1 MSSDRTNPLLGAW
14 TTPFA
19 VPPFTAIEAAHFR
32 EAFEAGM
39 AEHDADIDAIVADTR
54 PADFDTVIA
63 PLERMGALLR
73 RVNGVF
79 WNLASADT
87 NDELQAIERD
97 ISPALARHYQAI
109 STNADLFRR
118 VEAVWNARDELP
130 LDDEQ
135 QRVLELTY
143 KGFVRDGA
151 QLPPDK
157 KERLGAIVE
166 RLATLGTQFSQNVLA
181 DEKSYVLPIQADD
194 LAGLPAAV
202 VDATAQAA
210 AERGLEGHAVTLS
223 RSIVVPF
230 LQYADRRDLRE
241 KVFAA
246 WIKRGENG
254 GATDNA
260 AIVAET
266 VRLRAERARLLGSE
280 CFADYKLEPTMAHT
294 PEAVRELLDT
304 VWAKAVVRAGEE
316 EADLQDCDSRGG
328 WQFPCGSA

>member
-1 MSSDRTNPLLGAW
+1 
-14 TTPFA
+14 
-19 VPPFTAIEAAHFR
+19 
-32 EAFEAGM
+32 
-39 AEHDADIDAIVADTR
+39 
-54 PADFDTVIA
+54 
-63 PLERMGALLR
+63 
-73 RVNGVF
+73 
-79 WNLASADT
+79 
-87 NDELQAIERD
+87 
-97 ISPALARHYQAI
+97 
-109 STNADLFRR
+109 
-118 VEAVWNARDELP
+118 AVWNARDELP

-166 RLATLGTQFSQNVLA
+166 RLATLGTQFMQNVLA

-202 VDATAQAA
+202 VDAAAQAA

-246 WIKRGENG
+246 WIK
-254 GATDNA
+254 
-260 AIVAET
+260 
-266 VRLRAERARLLGSE
+266 
-280 CFADYKLEPTMAHT
+280 
-294 PEAVRELLDT
+294 
-304 VWAKAVVRAGEE
+304 
-316 EADLQDCDSRGG
+316 
-328 WQFPCGSA
+328 